1 MKMGALLFQLK
12 ESFSLQRICSLLS
25 TVLHQ
30 DNDRQ
35 FWSKLES
42 SVVQVTNRL
51 LADEYVDVG
60 AYGVELLGLLKL
72 FWEKRGKRW

>member
-30 DNDRQ
+30 DNDR
-35 FWSKLES
+35 
-42 SVVQVTNRL
+42 
-51 LADEYVDVG
+51 
-60 AYGVELLGLLKL
+60 
-72 FWEKRGKRW
+72 